1 MNAKEIYKWTKISP
15 YLKYKIC
22 FWPKIDKFPKKLL
35 SDKVFAGVT
44 ATAGG
49 FYGPQGRVLR
59 LAIQDP
65 ELNSKIDN
73 FEYKGVKITNLEMET
88 SAIYGLS
95 KLLGHNACSMNAIIA
110 NRANGT
116 FSKDPYK
123 PVEELIIYTLDKLSS

>member
-1 MNAKEIYKWTKISP
+1 M
-15 YLKYKIC
+15 
-22 FWPKIDKFPKKLL
+22 
-35 SDKVFAGVT
+35 
-44 ATAGG
+44 
-49 FYGPQGRVLR
+49 
-59 LAIQDP
+59 AIQDP